1 MTGFSWSRAFV
12 SRRNRLVAAFAVL
25 CSAASASAFA
35 QGNSAQ
41 AGPPTQEVSVINSTA
56 NPVPVTPLNAPYL
69 VRLSVDNISG
79 SSGEQCAELPV
90 PEGTRVVLETVAADL
105 GHDSNLP
112 GPPVAYVRTSFQF
125 SNGFSV
131 DRGLVIPVTER
142 LSSFAGHLRTM
153 VMTGPVTAGPA
164 ATVSLALCAAAGSSV
179 EGMLVG
185 HLLPL

>member
-1 MTGFSWSRAFV
+1 MTGFSWSRALL
-12 SRRNRLVAAFAVL
+12 SRRNRLVASFAVL
-25 CSAASASAFA
+25 CSASSASAFA
-35 QGNSAQ
+35 QG
-41 AGPPTQEVSVINSTA
+41 GPAHPGPEVTVVNSTA

-79 SSGEQCAELPV
+79 NSSEECAALPV
-90 PEGTRVVLETVAADL
+90 PEGTRVVLETVAVDL
-105 GHDSNLP
+105 GHDLNLP

-142 LSSFAGHLRTM
+142 GSSFAGHLRTM
-153 VMTGPVTAGPA
+153 VMTGAVTAGQA

-179 EGMLVG
+179 EGMLAG

>member
-1 MTGFSWSRAFV
+1 MTRYSWSRALLG
-12 SRRNRLVAAFAVL
+12 RRKGLVVAFAVL
-25 CSAASASAFA
+25 SVASSRLAFA
-35 QGNSAQ
+35 QQ
-41 AGPPTQEVSVINSTA
+41 GPPDRDVTVVNSTA

-79 SSGEQCAELPV
+79 TSSEECAALPV
-90 PEGTRVVLETVAADL
+90 PEGTRVVLETVAVDL
-105 GHDSNLP
+105 GHDPNLP

-142 LSSFAGHLRTM
+142 GSSFAGHLRTM
-153 VMTGPVTAGPA
+153 VMTGAVTAGPA
-164 ATVSLALCAAAGSSV
+164 ATLSLALCAAAGSSV
-179 EGMLVG
+179 EGMLAG